1 MNNSSTEHSGELEPT
16 ALPLENIH
24 NQGQIHLA
32 YPAAAP
38 PVAVPFYKRKPVLL
52 GSAAGIVIAV
62 VIAGYFITFK
72 TSFMAGTLYAGPI
85 NATHL
90 SDKQLAQA
98 ISQQQKDYRLVV
110 SYPDQK
116 KHTYNAS
123 QVGIK
128 LDAASTSKKVAA
140 TKHNLGFSRYV
151 WWQKK
156 QLPLSL
162 HLEPQVMQ
170 TFIDTNTTAARVPA
184 VDATLSIQNGAVIT
198 TAEKVGAGYT
208 LTNAKSLLASH
219 ISQLSTKPMQLK
231 QNVIAANIT
240 QANLETAKHK
250 AQTLLEQTVT
260 LQLEDTTITASKADI
275 GSWLDVSPVP
285 SAHTVDVSINSGN
298 VQAFIAKATKSRV
311 TVARSQ
317 VEITNAD
324 GTTSVLAAGQAGF
337 DITNKADAAES
348 IASQLNKQ
356 TGVAS
361 ADLIAQHVP
370 FTTVSATDQDKWIV
384 VDVTTKRLYAYEH
397 ATLVN
402 TFLVSAGAPKTPT
415 VLGSYKIY
423 SKYASKDMRGS
434 NADGSRYYQPHV
446 RYVNFFYKDYA
457 IHGNYWRPAS
467 YFGNINSSHGCV
479 GITDSDAKWVYD
491 WAPIGTTVI
500 THS

>member
-1 MNNSSTEHSGELEPT
+1 MNKGSTEHSGDIEPT
-16 ALPLENIH
+16 ERTLEAIH
-24 NQGQIHLA
+24 NQGQIRLA

-38 PVAVPFYKRKPVLL
+38 PASLPFYKRKPVLL
-52 GSAAGIVIAV
+52 GSTAGLVLAV
-62 VIAGYFITFK
+62 VIAGYFMTFK
-72 TSFMAGTLYAGPI
+72 TSFMAGTLYAGTI

-90 SDKQLAQA
+90 SDKQLAQT
-98 ISQQQKDYRLVV
+98 ISQKQKDYRLVV

-116 KHTYNAS
+116 EHAYSAS
-123 QVGIK
+123 QVGIT
-128 LDAASTSKKVAA
+128 LDAASTSKKIAA
-140 TKHNLGFSRYV
+140 TKQHLGFGRYA

-162 HLEPQVMQ
+162 HQDAQVMQ
-170 TFIDTNTTAARVPA
+170 TFIDTNTTAASVPA
-184 VDATLSIQNGAVIT
+184 VDATLSIQNGAVVT
-198 TAEKVGAGYT
+198 TPEKAGAGYT
-208 LTNAKSLLASH
+208 LTSAKSTLANH
-219 ISQLSTKPMQLK
+219 ISQLAKQPLQLK
-231 QNVIAANIT
+231 KNVIAANIT
-240 QANLETAKHK
+240 QANLESAKHK
-250 AQTLLEQTVT
+250 AQTLLEQTVS
-260 LQLEDTTITASKADI
+260 LQLEDTTIPASKADI

-298 VQAFIAKATKSRV
+298 VQAFITKATKSRV

-317 VEITNAD
+317 VEMTNAD
-324 GTTSVLAAGQAGF
+324 GTTSVLSAGQAGF

-348 IASQLNKQ
+348 IASQLNKH

-397 ATLVN
+397 STLVN

-423 SKYASKDMRGS
+423 SKYASKDMRGN

-446 RYVNFFYKDYA
+446 QYVNFFYKDYA
-457 IHGNYWRPAS
+457 VHGNYWRPAS

-479 GITDSDAKWVYD
+479 GLPDSNAKWVYD

-500 THS
+500 THA